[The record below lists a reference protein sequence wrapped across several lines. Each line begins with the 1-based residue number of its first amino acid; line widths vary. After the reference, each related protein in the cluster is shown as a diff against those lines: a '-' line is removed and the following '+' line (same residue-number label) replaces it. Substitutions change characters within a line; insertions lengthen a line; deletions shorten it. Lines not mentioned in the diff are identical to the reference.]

1 MSSLEELMEKA
12 RMLHAEGHPTGQ
24 IADELSLST
33 DTITW
38 MLTQGK
44 NTASAPKDVHIDWTT
59 VSSDATLLNGIASML
74 MVNFE
79 NCCDEDEEIDIDQLM
94 ADKSQVCN

>member
-44 NTASAPKDVHIDWTT
+44 NTASA
-59 VSSDATLLNGIASML
+59 
-74 MVNFE
+74 
-79 NCCDEDEEIDIDQLM
+79 
-94 ADKSQVCN
+94 

>member
-1 MSSLEELMEKA
+1 MEKA

-44 NTASAPKDVHIDWTT
+44 SNASAPKDVHIDWTV
-59 VSSDATLLNGIASML
+59 VSSDATPPPPKGL
-74 MVNFE
+74 MPAW
-79 NCCDEDEEIDIDQLM
+79 CT
-94 ADKSQVCN
+94 SQDCYCPCP